1 MPTEKRLLTVANL
14 SVGFTSKAELKKK
27 LGRAGM
33 RTSNTGPDNQ
43 RHRLIAIT
51 GVLCGA
57 LLVSA
62 TAVQAAGSKGTPP
75 TELADVTG
83 YEEVGNG
90 GVGPDVVGFR
100 INMTPLEVV
109 KVIEQHPGL
118 PYSHSFESTLAF
130 QSVDFKQMAVEGGD
144 FINFI
149 TAFNLEAGRMG
160 VGPSLETKE
169 VVTLAFT
176 IVPKRGRVYGM
187 TRQLLFPQGKEPAKA
202 SVAQSLVEKYGVPLL
217 LGDSIMMWSYD
228 SQAQLLKTPAPGTQ
242 AANEQLRCIGYHVD
256 SLTPS
261 PLAVS
266 TVANDGQMHW
276 NITQPA
282 NPALRYQS
290 GSPYSRLNGAKVWE
304 SACGAIVVRATLQAT
319 GPLIHGLEV
328 RIASPD
334 MVPPAQKQA
343 MVLIE
348 AARKA
353 DEAKKVGDAQKN
365 TPPL

>member
-1 MPTEKRLLTVANL
+1 
-14 SVGFTSKAELKKK
+14 
-27 LGRAGM
+27 M
-33 RTSNTGPDNQ
+33 RNSNTGPGNQ
-43 RHRLIAIT
+43 RRRLLKST
-51 GVLCGA
+51 GALYGA

-62 TAVQAAGSKGTPP
+62 AAVQAAGSKGNPP

-118 PYSHSFESTLAF
+118 PYSQSFESTLAF

-149 TAFNLEAGRMG
+149 TAFNREAGRMG

-169 VVTLAFT
+169 IVTLAFT

-202 SVAQSLVEKYGVPLL
+202 SVAQSLVEKYGVPLV

-228 SQAQLLKTPAPGTQ
+228 SQGQLLKTPAPGTQ
-242 AANEQLRCIGYHVD
+242 AANEQLLCIGYHVD

-290 GSPYSRLNGAKVWE
+290 SSPYSRLNGAKVWE
-304 SACGAIVVRATLQAT
+304 SACGAIVVRATLQ
-319 GPLIHGLEV
+319 GNGQLIHGLDV

-334 MVPPAQKQA
+334 MIPPAQKQA

-353 DEAKKVGDAQKN
+353 DEAKRVGAAQKN
-365 TPPL
+365 TPAL